1 MNQRHDYIVII
12 QMTKTRLSFRLRAS
26 ILRDL
31 VAHVTL
37 FALHKIIE
45 QYNLITII
53 EEFLSRCIN
62 VFTTTLSL
70 SCAHRIQ
77 RRMYNTAEDEVLKI
91 EDIHS
96 H

>member
-1 MNQRHDYIVII
+1 MNQRHDYVAII

-31 VAHVTL
+31 VAHVTS
-37 FALHKIIE
+37 FALHKILK

-53 EEFLSRCIN
+53 EESLSSCIN
-62 VFTTTLSL
+62 VFIRIMSL

-77 RRMYNTAEDEVLKI
+77 RRMYDTAEDEVLKI

>member
-1 MNQRHDYIVII
+1 MNQRHDYVAVI
-12 QMTKTRLSFRLRAS
+12 QMAKTRLSFRLRAS

-31 VAHVTL
+31 VAHVTS
-37 FALHKIIE
+37 FALHKVMK

-53 EEFLSRCIN
+53 EEPLSPCIN
-62 VFTTTLSL
+62 VFIRTMSL

-77 RRMYNTAEDEVLKI
+77 RRMYDTAEDEVLKI
-91 EDIHS
+91 EDIHP

>member
-1 MNQRHDYIVII
+1 MNQHHDYIAII
-12 QMTKTRLSFRLRAS
+12 QMTKIRLSFHLQAL

-31 VAHVTL
+31 VAHVTS

-45 QYNLITII
+45 QYNLITIT
-53 EEFLSRCIN
+53 EESLSSCIN
-62 VFTTTLSL
+62 VFTRTLSL

-77 RRMYNTAEDEVLKI
+77 RRMNDTAEDEVLKI

>member
-1 MNQRHDYIVII
+1 MNQRHDYIEAI

-31 VAHVTL
+31 VAHVTS
-37 FALHKIIE
+37 FALHKVIE
-45 QYNLITII
+45 QYNLITIT
-53 EEFLSRCIN
+53 EGSLSSCIN
-62 VFTTTLSL
+62 VFTRILSL
-70 SCAHRIQ
+70 PCAHRIQ
-77 RRMYNTAEDEVLKI
+77 RRMYDTAEGEVLKI

>member
-1 MNQRHDYIVII
+1 MNQRHDYIMII
-12 QMTKTRLSFRLRAS
+12 QMTKIRLSFHLRAS

-31 VAHVTL
+31 VAHVTS

-45 QYNLITII
+45 QYNLITIT
-53 EEFLSRCIN
+53 EESLSSCIN
-62 VFTTTLSL
+62 VFTRTLSL
-70 SCAHRIQ
+70 SYAHRIQ
-77 RRMYNTAEDEVLKI
+77 RRMNDTAKDEVLKI